1 MALGAGIVV
10 ACVLQQQLAVT
21 IWTSVRRYI
30 HSGHADFYTLVERH
44 DDHTLALGLQTM
56 YMSRSK
62 RQTVER
68 RRSLEVARNHY
79 ASNKFQNHDAVA
91 TDPSYRAILA
101 HIFSTVTSSRDISG
115 SGLVFPITET
125 DVNEKG
131 ERTLTDCLKRIY
143 KALGA
148 SLSI

>member
-30 HSGHADFYTLVERH
+30 HSGRADFYTLVERH

-56 YMSRSK
+56 YMSRSN

-68 RRSLEVARNHY
+68 GQTSEVGRKHY
-79 ASNKFQNHDAVA
+79 ASDKFQNHDAVA
-91 TDPSYRAILA
+91 TDPSYRAIIA
-101 HIFSTVTSSRDISG
+101 HIISTVTSSRDISG
-115 SGLVFPITET
+115 SGLVFPITE
-125 DVNEKG
+125 NRCKRKG
-131 ERTLTDCLKRIY
+131 GEDPDW
-143 KALGA
+143 
-148 SLSI
+148 LS